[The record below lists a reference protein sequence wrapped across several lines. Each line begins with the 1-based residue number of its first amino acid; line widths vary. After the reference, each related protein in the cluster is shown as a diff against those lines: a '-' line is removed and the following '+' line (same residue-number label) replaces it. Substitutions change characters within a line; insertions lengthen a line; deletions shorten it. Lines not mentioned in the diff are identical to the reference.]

1 MRRKKT
7 VAASVAG
14 VLALAAGA
22 TAIAA
27 PGGGPLDLFDDGG
40 DRRAEQAQALG
51 KKLGVDPARVDRAVG
66 EIHRER
72 HEAREDE
79 MAEGLAERLD
89 VPQADAERAL
99 ERAFAAKRER
109 REGPPV
115 PRARPKRGE
124 RGSGLAKAIA
134 AQLDKKPEEV
144 RKALMEI
151 RQERFAARLAEAVKE
166 RRITEGQAKEI
177 REQAESG
184 RGPGFGRPHGGPG
197 HGPRNVPDGF
207 GGPRGPG
214 DGGGFGGP
222 NGPPE
227 GRF

>member
-7 VAASVAG
+7 VAASVAAA
-14 VLALAAGA
+14 LALAAAGA

-27 PGGGPLDLFDDGG
+27 PGGGPLGLFDDGG

-51 KKLGVDPARVDRAVG
+51 RKLGVDPARVDRALR

-72 HEAREDE
+72 REAREDE
-79 MAEGLAERLD
+79 LATGLAERLD
-89 VPQADAERAL
+89 VPRADAERAL
-99 ERAFAAKRER
+99 EGAFSAKRDR
-109 REGPPV
+109 REGPPQSGS
-115 PRARPKRGE
+115 RPE
-124 RGSGLAKAIA
+124 RGGGLAKAIA
-134 AQLDKKPEEV
+134 AQLDRKPEEV